1 MRESAFKHGVLLF
14 YGATTRQ
21 GPLDLARLNED
32 LTVFAQQLATWVG
45 GALPNFLAALAIFG
59 AGWWLSGVAARAT
72 SHMVD
77 ARPYVDPTL
86 KGVLTQIV
94 RWGLL
99 AITVVA
105 ALSQLGF
112 ATTSLLAALGAVG
125 LAIGL
130 ALQGTLANIAAGIM
144 LLWLRPF
151 RVGDYVSAG
160 EVAGTVKEVG
170 LFASTVVTFEGV
182 FLFVPNSN
190 LWNTKITNFTRSTPR
205 MVRETFGIAY
215 EDDIAEAR
223 QVLLKMATEDERT
236 HADPPPAIYVS
247 SLGDNSVALELRVW
261 TEGSDWVALRFEVI
275 ERGKAALEAAG
286 ISIPFPQRDIY
297 IKSMPSDV
305 LRELAAPKKGK
316 SAA

>member
-1 MRESAFKHGVLLF
+1 MIIAQLS
-14 YGATTRQ
+14 
-21 GPLDLARLNED
+21 ED
-32 LTVFAQQLATWVG
+32 VTVFAHQLATWAAD
-45 GALPNFLAALAIFG
+45 ALPNFIGAIAILL
-59 AGWWLSGVAARAT
+59 AGWWLSRMAAHAVGRV
-72 SHMVD
+72 VD
-77 ARPYVDPTL
+77 AHPYVDPTL

-112 ATTSLLAALGAVG
+112 ATTSLLAALGAIG

-160 EVAGTVKEVG
+160 DASGTVKEVG

-182 FLFVPNSN
+182 LLFIPNSSM
-190 LWNTKITNFTRSTPR
+190 WNTKITNFTRSTPR
-205 MVRETFGIAY
+205 MVREMFGIAY
-215 EDDIAEAR
+215 EDDIAKAR
-223 QVLLKMATEDERT
+223 KVLLKVATEDERA
-236 HADPPPAIYVS
+236 HADPPPVIYVS
-247 SLGDNSVALELRVW
+247 SLGDNAVGLELRVW
-261 TEGSDWVALRFEVI
+261 TKGSDWVALRFDVI
-275 ERGKAALEAAG
+275 ERGKLALEAAG
-286 ISIPFPQRDIY
+286 ISIPFPQRDLY
-297 IKSMPSDV
+297 IKSMPSD
-305 LRELAAPKKGK
+305 LMKEPPAPKKRK